1 MQQENITVTAAPYA
15 KTPRDPSYV
24 SAGSQDISGTALIA
38 QVNILYIKIVDSSNK
53 KRPLCDGGLSYDE
66 IIVIIV
72 IIGIADIFPFSLI
85 AMLKKKQV
93 KRERF
98 AQLLRFQFYKNM
110 KFRHDL

>member
-1 MQQENITVTAAPYA
+1 MQQESTTVTAAPYA
-15 KTPRDPSYV
+15 ITPKDPSYV

-38 QVNILYIKIVDSSNK
+38 QVNILYIKIVGSSNK

-72 IIGIADIFPFSLI
+72 IIGVADIFPFSLI
-85 AMLKKKQV
+85 AILKKKI

-98 AQLLRFQFYKNM
+98 VQFLRFQFYKNM

>member
-1 MQQENITVTAAPYA
+1 MQQENTTVTAAPYA
-15 KTPRDPSYV
+15 ITPKDPSYV

-72 IIGIADIFPFSLI
+72 IIAWYRGYFPFFLDSYFKEKTQTRKVCAI
-85 AMLKKKQV
+85 P
-93 KRERF
+93 
-98 AQLLRFQFYKNM
+98 
-110 KFRHDL
+110 

>member
-72 IIGIADIFPFSLI
+72 IISIADIFPFSLI
-85 AMLKKKQV
+85 AILKKKI

-98 AQLLRFQFYKNM
+98 VQFLRFQFYKNM
-110 KFRHDL
+110 KFRRDL